1 MMQAEMVDAAADYV
15 RRGRAHSGLT
25 DADLAG
31 AWVAA
36 FKAYSHNP
44 GPAHPLRAIRKDLES
59 ELDLRRIDLP
69 FDLVREGLERF
80 MTTAQQVF
88 ERLIADPEHL
98 REVERDLQVDLS
110 SFRARRD
117 RPSG

>member
-1 MMQAEMVDAAADYV
+1 MMQAETVDAAADYV
-15 RRGRAHSGLT
+15 RRGRAFRGLT

-44 GPAHPLRAIRKDLES
+44 AAAPFRLAFKDLGAEH
-59 ELDLRRIDLP
+59 DLRQIDPP
-69 FDLVREGLERF
+69 FDLVREDLERF
-80 MTTAQQVF
+80 RAAAQQVF
-88 ERLIADPEHL
+88 EQLIADPGHL
-98 REVERDLQVDLS
+98 QEVERDLQVDLS